1 MNNID
6 PKLLTL
12 SAIII
17 GYVLIDELNSTE
29 QNALGN
35 WFMLIGQVLCTNG
48 SENFR
53 RDYQGNF
60 NNNNYNNNN
69 YNNTRTTKDI
79 LNKVNDTIKNTID
92 KL

>member
-1 MNNID
+1 MNNMD

-53 RDYQGNF
+53 RDYQESF
-60 NNNNYNNNN
+60 NNSNNINA
-69 YNNTRTTKDI
+69 NNTRTTKDI
-79 LNKVNDTIKNTID
+79 LNKVNDTIRNTID

>member
-6 PKLLTL
+6 AKLLTL
-12 SAIII
+12 SAVII
-17 GYVLIDELNSTE
+17 GFVLIDELNSTE

-60 NNNNYNNNN
+60 NNKNNNN
-69 YNNTRTTKDI
+69 NNTKDI
-79 LNKVNDTIKNTID
+79 LNKVNDTIKRTID